1 MRQAGWRTPQGVA
14 AQAKALE
21 IYEYR
26 SGKETVMDSGGGGGT
41 QTTSTIQK
49 SDPWA
54 EQKPFLE
61 FGFEEA
67 KNQYQDAGPSFF
79 GGQTYADMT
88 PQQQL
93 ALQAGEQRA
102 LTGSAQTQGAQGLNL
117 ETLQGDFLQNNPN
130 FTAMMDVV
138 EGDVRQRVDPR
149 FEADRRY
156 GSGLHAQQTAKE
168 LASAGSQLA
177 YQNYGD
183 ERARQ
188 EAAIGRAPG
197 LAQADYADIGQLM
210 GVGEAYQ
217 GMDQAAI
224 SEAMQRHN
232 FEQNLPANK
241 LAQYQGLI
249 GGTYGGTST
258 SSQQTPV
265 NAANPFMQALGAGAT
280 ATSIA
285 GGLFGGADPL
295 FNKPWP

>member
-1 MRQAGWRTPQGVA
+1 
-14 AQAKALE
+14 
-21 IYEYR
+21 
-26 SGKETVMDSGGGGGT
+26 MDGGSGGGT

-49 SDPWA
+49 SDPWD

-79 GGQTYADMT
+79 GGQTYAGMT
-88 PQQQL
+88 PQQEL
-93 ALQAGEQRA
+93 ALQAGEARA
-102 LTGSAQTQGAQGLNL
+102 MGGSAQNPAAQGLNL

-130 FTAMMDVV
+130 FSAMMDVV

-149 FEADRRY
+149 FAQGRRY

-177 YQNYGD
+177 YQNFGD

-188 EAAIGRAPG
+188 EAAIGRAGG
-197 LAQADYADIGQLM
+197 LAQQDYQDIGQLM
-210 GVGEAYQ
+210 GVGQTRQAY
-217 GMDQAAI
+217 DQAGI
-224 SEAMQRHN
+224 DENVQRHN
-232 FEQNLPANK
+232 FEQQLAANK

-258 SSQQTPV
+258 TSQTTPV
-265 NAANPFMQALGAGAT
+265 SGGNPFMQGLGGAAA

-285 GGLFGGADPL
+285 GGLFGGINPL
-295 FNKPWP
+295 FDAPWQGVG

>member
-1 MRQAGWRTPQGVA
+1 
-14 AQAKALE
+14 
-21 IYEYR
+21 
-26 SGKETVMDSGGGGGT
+26 MDSGGGGGT

-79 GGQTYADMT
+79 GGQTYAGFA

-102 LTGSAQTQGAQGLNL
+102 LTGSPQTQAAQGLNL
-117 ETLQGDFLQNNPN
+117 NTLQGDFLQNNPN
-130 FTAMMDVV
+130 FSAMMDVV

-156 GSGLHAQQTAKE
+156 GSGLHARQTAKE

-177 YQNYGD
+177 YQNWGD
-183 ERARQ
+183 ERGRQ
-188 EAAIGRAPG
+188 QQAIGAAGG
-197 LAQADYADIGQLM
+197 LAQQDYADIGQLM
-210 GVGEAYQ
+210 GIGETYQ
-217 GMDQAAI
+217 GMGQAGI
-224 SEAMQRHN
+224 SEDIQRHN
-232 FEQNLPANK
+232 YEQNLAANK

-249 GGTYGGTST
+249 GGTYGGTDT
-258 SSQQTPV
+258 RTQETPV
-265 NAANPFMQALGAGAT
+265 NAGNPYMQALGAGAT

-285 GGLFGGADPL
+285 GGLWGGGADAL
-295 FNKPWP
+295 FQKPWP